1 MKSSWT
7 CDANGNARFR
17 WAVCQLDTLGKCRNR
32 ANLRKALATLP
43 PTLDKTYERILC
55 AIAEEDAEY
64 AVRVLLWLAF
74 SGRPLAV
81 EEVAEV
87 IAIDVTRDPAFD
99 REEVLEDPQD
109 ALDIC
114 SSLVTTATDNNN
126 GYGRLESKR
135 QIAVLAHYSV
145 KEYLVSDRIQG
156 GKAARYSMQAA
167 ACHSTIAKACLGY
180 LGQFQKSEPM
190 AENTLGEYQLARYSA
205 AFWLN
210 HVQKAGDRGA
220 EMSRAALHLLS
231 RENAA
236 YLNWIRIHDID
247 RPWQDSKFERVIEE
261 TPNPLYYAALVGLE
275 DLVRLLLDKGADVN
289 AQGGGYGNALQAAS
303 WRGHEQVV
311 KTLLDKGADVNAQ
324 GGVYGNAL
332 QAASWRGHEQVV
344 KTLLDK
350 GADVNAQGGGYGNAL
365 QAASEGGH
373 EQVVKT
379 LLDKGADVKAADQ
392 ICRTTLLLAA
402 ENGNE
407 AIVSLLVKERPDLF
421 QMSEDS
427 QPTLSQVVANELAA
441 VVKSI
446 QTQDK
451 DQLNSNT
458 LEHGYTPLLWA
469 AAKGHERVVELLLQ
483 KGVDPDSKDRFG
495 QSPLLWAAANGHEAV
510 LQQLLAIDG
519 VDLNS
524 TDTHA
529 GCGQTP
535 LAWAAKK
542 GHATVVRMLLAQDS
556 VDVNCVDNRGR
567 TPQLLAEEE
576 RHDAVLSVL
585 RSCS

>member
-1 MKSSWT
+1 
-7 CDANGNARFR
+7 
-17 WAVCQLDTLGKCRNR
+17 VCQLDTLGKCRNR

-64 AVRVLLWLAF
+64 DVRVLLWLAF
-74 SGRPLAV
+74 SGRSLAV
-81 EEVAEV
+81 DEVAEV
-87 IAIDVTRDPAFD
+87 IAIDVTRDLAFD

-114 SSLVTTATDNNN
+114 SSLVTIATDNNN
-126 GYGRLESKR
+126 GNGRLESKR

-190 AENTLGEYQLARYSA
+190 AENTSGEYQLARYSA
-205 AFWLN
+205 GFWLS
-210 HVQKAGDRGA
+210 HFQKAGDRGA
-220 EMSRAALHLLS
+220 ELSRAALHLLS

-236 YLNWIRIHDID
+236 YLNWIRIHDPD
-247 RPWQDSKFERVIEE
+247 RPWEESKFGRVIEK

-289 AQGGGYGNALQAAS
+289 AQGGRYGNALQAAS
-303 WRGHEQVV
+303 WRRHEQVV
-311 KTLLDKGADVNAQ
+311 KTLLDKAADVNAQ
-324 GGVYGNAL
+324 
-332 QAASWRGHEQVV
+332 SRE
-344 KTLLDK
+344 
-350 GADVNAQGGGYGNAL
+350 YGNAL

-379 LLDKGADVKAADQ
+379 LLDKGAEVKAPDR

-407 AIVSLLVKERPDLF
+407 AIVSLLLKERPDLL
-421 QMSEDS
+421 QMSKDS
-427 QPTLSQVVANELAA
+427 QPPLSEVVANELAA
-441 VVKSI
+441 VVESI
-446 QTQDK
+446 HTQDK

-483 KGVDPDSKDRFG
+483 KGVDRDSKDRLG

-510 LQQLLAIDG
+510 LQQLLAIGG

-524 TDTHA
+524 TDNHA
-529 GCGQTP
+529 EYGQTP

-542 GHATVVRMLLAQDS
+542 GHVAVVRMLLAQDS
-556 VDVNCVDNRGR
+556 VDVNCVDNLGR
-567 TPQLLAEEE
+567 TPQRLAEEE
-576 RHDAVLSVL
+576 RHDAVLRVL